1 MSIEISKENALKAM
15 ENIRTRKVN
24 VLETIENAN
33 PLNKVWRWHMI
44 TPIDSN
50 NEITGDHEALITRYK
65 FDLPHISEEN
75 YRNYIR
81 ESLKDGLF
89 ISLFKVEEFK
99 SNSEENYYNLNEDY
113 FDQNVFTKKSG
124 LLSRLGSKSDYFHIK
139 STLEDIYG
147 EVPRKYALKD
157 NWQLNFNYGIVITQD
172 ENGYSYRFGMTVID
186 DGQYTGRSTILYFDF
201 DDIEDEPG
209 FPTSLNNP
217 VTQLIILLMED
228 ILVFDDLKEFE
239 KLNTTTDSIY
249 DLGDLDVLIVLKD
262 GTNLISWE
270 DVEDNNDIIYLSED
284 LSDCTDLSDK
294 YSGLKSLKA
303 IVPYGVTD
311 KVTNMYRM
319 FQGCKSLVDIS
330 YLSNWGTSKVT
341 DMAAMFEGCQSLVDI
356 SPLKDWDTSN
366 VTDMSAIFN
375 NCISLYDIS
384 PLKDWDTSKVTDM
397 SAVFYHCIS
406 LYNIAPV
413 SNWDVS
419 SVEAMNAMFRVCLS
433 LTDASPLDNWNIGE
447 NVEGWGMLSQCPL
460 EKTPKWYVEPKG
472 DVGIFE

>member
-1 MSIEISKENALKAM
+1 MTIEISKENAIKAM
-15 ENIRTRKVN
+15 ENIKSRKVN

-50 NEITGDHEALITRYK
+50 NEITGGHEELITRYK

-89 ISLFKVEEFK
+89 ISLFNVEEFK
-99 SNSEENYYNLNEDY
+99 STSEENYYNLNEDY
-113 FDQNVFTKKSG
+113 FDQKIFTKKSG

-139 STLEDIYG
+139 STLEDVYG
-147 EVPRKYALKD
+147 EVPRKYGLKD
-157 NWQLNFNYGIVITQD
+157 NWQINFNYGIVITQD

-217 VTQLIILLMED
+217 ITQLIILLMED

-239 KLNTTTDSIY
+239 KLNTTTESIY
-249 DLGDLDVLIVLKD
+249 DLGDLEVLIVLND
-262 GTNLISWE
+262 GTNLTSWD
-270 DVEDNNDIIYLSED
+270 DVEDKNDIIYLSEN
-284 LSDCTDLSDK
+284 LSDCTDLYNK

-303 IVPYGVTD
+303 IVPYGVSD
-311 KVTNMYRM
+311 
-319 FQGCKSLVDIS
+319 
-330 YLSNWGTSKVT
+330 KVT
-341 DMAAMFEGCQSLVDI
+341 DMTGMFEGCQSLVDI

-366 VTDMSAIFN
+366 VTSMSAIFN

-384 PLKDWDTSKVTDM
+384 PLKDWKTSKVKDM

-406 LYNIAPV
+406 LSNIAPAA
-413 SNWDVS
+413 NWDVS
-419 SVEAMNAMFRVCLS
+419 SVKDMSAMFRACLS
-433 LTDASPLDNWNIGE
+433 LIDASPLDNWNIKE
-447 NVEGWGMLSQCPL
+447 DTEGWGMLSQCPL

>member
-1 MSIEISKENALKAM
+1 MVNVMSIEVSKENALKAM

-65 FDLPHISEEN
+65 FDLPHISEGN

-147 EVPRKYALKD
+147 EVPRKYGLKD
-157 NWQLNFNYGIVITQD
+157 NWQINYNYGIVITQEED
-172 ENGYSYRFGMTVID
+172 GYSYRFGLTVID
-186 DGQYTGRSTILYFDF
+186 NGQYTGRSTIFYFDF
-201 DDIEDEPG
+201 EDIEEEAS
-209 FPTSLNNP
+209 FPTNLNNP
-217 VTQLIILLMED
+217 ITQLIILLMED

-262 GTNLISWE
+262 GTNLTSWD
-270 DVEDNNDIIYLSED
+270 DVEDKNDIIYISED
-284 LSDCTDLSDK
+284 LSDCTDLSNK

-303 IVPYGVTD
+303 VVPYGVSD
-311 KVTNMYRM
+311 KVTN
-319 FQGCKSLVDIS
+319 
-330 YLSNWGTSKVT
+330 
-341 DMAAMFEGCQSLVDI
+341 MAAMFEGCQSLVDI
-356 SPLKDWDTSN
+356 SSLKDWDSSN
-366 VTDMSAIFN
+366 VTDMSALFN

-406 LYNIAPV
+406 LSNIVPV

-447 NVEGWGMLSQCPL
+447 NVDGWGMLSQCPL
-460 EKTPKWYVEPKG
+460 EKTPKWYVEPQG